1 MHEIIQIL
9 FDWDGYHMHDFR
21 IPSDDILIEQDTGE
35 DNFWNYG
42 GYNENETLV
51 DPFFRKYK
59 WIRYTYD
66 FGDDWRHKIMI
77 EKIDE
82 TYQECDVILM
92 KYKGDN
98 FAEDSG
104 GIYFADESSC
114 FAFDPDET
122 IQKKASP
129 MTKKVDAWKKF
140 CEDAK
145 LEKLKLSEPKYTQRE
160 LLQALDNQEASD
172 YSCGEIRKSSWQKNA
187 VAAAL
192 MVGLCDFQE
201 KADAGELSFALDI
214 KPLLKK

>member
-42 GYNENETLV
+42 GYKENETLV

-59 WIRYTYD
+59 WVRYTYD

-82 TYQECDVILM
+82 
-92 KYKGDN
+92 
-98 FAEDSG
+98 
-104 GIYFADESSC
+104 SSC

-122 IQKKASP
+122 KARLKNLSP
-129 MTKKVDAWKKF
+129 F
-140 CEDAK
+140 SIPN
-145 LEKLKLSEPKYTQRE
+145 LEEPKRQ
-160 LLQALDNQEASD
+160 LM
-172 YSCGEIRKSSWQKNA
+172 RKK
-187 VAAAL
+187 
-192 MVGLCDFQE
+192 D
-201 KADAGELSFALDI
+201 
-214 KPLLKK
+214 

>member
-1 MHEIIQIL
+1 
-9 FDWDGYHMHDFR
+9 MHDFR

-35 DNFWNYG
+35 DNLWNYG
-42 GYNENETLV
+42 GYKENETLV

-82 TYQECDVILM
+82 T
-92 KYKGDN
+92 
-98 FAEDSG
+98 
-104 GIYFADESSC
+104 SC

-129 MTKKVDAWKKF
+129 MTKKVDAWKKL

-145 LEKLKLSEPKYTQRE
+145 LKKLKLSEPKYTQRE
-160 LLQALDNQEASD
+160 LLQALYNQEASD
-172 YSCGEIRKSSWQKNA
+172 YSCVEIRKSSWQKNA

-192 MVGLCDFQE
+192 MVGLCEFQE